1 MIMSNAFVL
10 LRVFADTCEKHP
22 EFKKKVHETIVTIG
36 EKLTGEKLTGERD
49 ELLPQE
55 TQPLNETDVTASMQE
70 TMQVLNN
77 ATSSFSA
84 VTADVPE
91 KSGLEKTIDKVEAV
105 VYRRDTHKNTSRYKE
120 AESVL
125 NTNSFV
131 DGALAAV
138 HDVVDNMV

>member
-1 MIMSNAFVL
+1 MSNAFVL
-10 LRVFADTCEKHP
+10 LRVFADTCERHP
-22 EFKKKVHETIVTIG
+22 EFKKKVTETIVTIG
-36 EKLTGEKLTGERD
+36 EKVTGKKITAEKE
-49 ELLPQE
+49 ESLPQE
-55 TQPLNETDVTASMQE
+55 TQPWNETDATASMQE

-84 VTADVPE
+84 VTADASE
-91 KSGLEKTIDKVEAV
+91 KSGLEKTIDTV
-105 VYRRDTHKNTSRYKE
+105 VDVVHRRDAHKNTSRYKE

-131 DGALAAV
+131 DGAFAAG